1 MEIIDI
7 LQNNSS
13 LDISKD
19 ELKKQTN
26 KKFLRINRYLYDINK
41 VEVKNQRI
49 VNQEN
54 EYRIDYVQYQLND
67 ISYYWVILRL
77 NDIDFLNVTPYME
90 YTIDIQY
97 SNLINSISLLT

>member
-1 MEIIDI
+1 MSIIDI

-41 VEVKNQRI
+41 VEVQNQRI

>member
-1 MEIIDI
+1 MSIIDI